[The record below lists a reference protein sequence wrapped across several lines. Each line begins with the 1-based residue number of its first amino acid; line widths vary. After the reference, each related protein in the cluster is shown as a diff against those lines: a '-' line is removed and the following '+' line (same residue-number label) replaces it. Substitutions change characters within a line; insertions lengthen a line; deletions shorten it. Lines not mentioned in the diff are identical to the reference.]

1 MTLSPKTFAHGTLLA
16 DTNSW
21 LLAGDHVVALDV
33 AAVDPFDPMLEH
45 ESISV
50 VGRMGFPPSA
60 PTVSKLIVEKLAS
73 HNAIRRRAHELFISG
88 QKGSAIDHWV
98 SAERELL
105 TP

>member
-1 MTLSPKTFAHGTLLA
+1 MNSIAKTFAHGTLLA

-33 AAVDPFDPMLEH
+33 AALDPFDTTLEH
-45 ESISV
+45 ESVSV

-60 PTVSKLIVEKLAS
+60 PTVNKLIVEKLAS
-73 HNAIRRRAHELFISG
+73 HDAIRRRAHELYASG
-88 QKGSAIDHWV
+88 QIGSAVDHWI

-105 TP
+105 QT